1 MPYLTPDAIP
11 GTKQCRGLF
20 IPDDPAIVA
29 AVTGAIEELAFAYN
43 WELFGTV
50 TPAEMASAM
59 RDMFDE
65 FCIERRTCKVIG
77 SVFAVATASPPP
89 GTLLC
94 DGQSYERSAYPDL
107 YAVLATPFILDAE
120 AFMVPDLRGRVV
132 AGALQF
138 DTPPFNVGNI
148 FGEVE
153 HFLDESEMPTHAH
166 TINATLTSLA
176 VGPGEVPV
184 QTDIIV
190 DTITGFAGSG
200 GAHNNVQPTVVL
212 NYVIVAEK

>member
-1 MPYLTPDAIP
+1 MPYLTPDTIP
-11 GTKQCRGLF
+11 ASKSCRVVR
-20 IPDDPAIVA
+20 IPEDPAIIA
-29 AVTGAIEELAFAYN
+29 AVTGAIQTLAFDYN
-43 WELFGTV
+43 WEKYGDI
-50 TPAEMASAM
+50 TPDEIAQAM

-65 FCIERRTCKVIG
+65 FCLVRAKCRMIG
-77 SVFAVATASPPP
+77 SVIAVATATPPE

-94 DGQSYERSAYPDL
+94 DGQSYERSEYPEL
-107 YAVLATPFILDAE
+107 YSVLATPFILDSE
-120 AFMVPDLRGRVV
+120 AFMVPDLRGRIV

-138 DTPPFNVGNI
+138 DTAPFNVGNI

-166 TINATLTSLA
+166 LVNATLTSLA

-190 DTITGFAGSG
+190 DTLTGYSGGG

-212 NYVIVAEK
+212 NYVIVARE